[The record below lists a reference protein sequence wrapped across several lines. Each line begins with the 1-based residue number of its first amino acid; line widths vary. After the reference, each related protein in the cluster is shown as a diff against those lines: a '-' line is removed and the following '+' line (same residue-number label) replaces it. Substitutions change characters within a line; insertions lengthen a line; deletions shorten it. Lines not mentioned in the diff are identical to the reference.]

1 MADFLFYAHCGIYSQ
16 LGILNKNGNPM
27 IVDTISLYVQKDGQ
41 LVQFNVCDV
50 PRNAIPTFKF
60 VPYTKGC
67 SSFDE
72 ITATYNLGR
81 WILSCSTW
89 TVDREEVRKYC
100 KEVLQQTLSR
110 N

>member
-1 MADFLFYAHCGIYSQ
+1 
-16 LGILNKNGNPM
+16 M
-27 IVDTISLYVQKDGQ
+27 IVDTISLFVPKDGQ
-41 LVQFNVCDV
+41 ATKFNVCAV
-50 PRNAIPTFKF
+50 AKNVIPTFKF

-81 WILSCSTW
+81 WTLSCSSW

-100 KEVLQQTLSR
+100 KEVLQRKLDTSKSKSI